1 MGHVNDASTDCG
13 IKKDDL
19 VDYIVPLFENFEG
32 FNPIK
37 CAGDVKHL
45 IDDVNTIIAH
55 V

>member
-1 MGHVNDASTDCG
+1 LVDDVETAMGHVNDAKSDCG
-13 IKKDDL
+13 VKL
-19 VDYIVPLFENFEG
+19 EEVEG

-37 CAGDVKHL
+37 CVGDVKNL